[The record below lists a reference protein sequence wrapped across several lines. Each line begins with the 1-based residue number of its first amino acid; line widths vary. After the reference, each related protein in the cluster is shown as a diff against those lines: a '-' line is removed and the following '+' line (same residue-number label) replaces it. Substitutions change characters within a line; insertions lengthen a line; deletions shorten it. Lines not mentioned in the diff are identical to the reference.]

1 VKIKFAH
8 GKLVKLIYKLAF
20 AFQII
25 IKLGRKEVRLMH
37 PTKPIW
43 AAKTGYIIMSLLL
56 CTLGI
61 VLILHPEVSAK
72 ALCILTGV
80 MLIGYGIFKVIGY
93 LSKDLFRLAFQFDL
107 AFGLLVVVI
116 GLIMVLHP
124 THMITLVNFV
134 LGIIILADGLFK
146 VQIAIDSK
154 KFGIRKWWLITV
166 LAIIAG
172 TFGTLLVIDPF
183 SNSKLLMIMLGI
195 SLLAEGFLNFCVML
209 LTVKIIKNQ
218 YPESNTN

>member
-1 VKIKFAH
+1 
-8 GKLVKLIYKLAF
+8 
-20 AFQII
+20 
-25 IKLGRKEVRLMH
+25 MH